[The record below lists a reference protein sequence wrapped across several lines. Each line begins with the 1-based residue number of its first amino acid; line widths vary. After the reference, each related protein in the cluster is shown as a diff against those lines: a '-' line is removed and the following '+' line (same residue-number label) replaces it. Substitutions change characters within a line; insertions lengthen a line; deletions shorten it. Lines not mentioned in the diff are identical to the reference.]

1 MEKRHN
7 YVRKVGI
14 HSLFKWSI
22 WLTVSP
28 LFKWQKTPCIKVA
41 MIRLPRWQCSCSSR
55 TTSPTAPDSSSRDP
69 QTSRLS
75 LVSQTCSTADY
86 RFLMMNS
93 SEGFKLKLLLFQAK
107 IIKLVDI
114 SYGGE
119 NGFNQV

>member
-7 YVRKVGI
+7 YVRKVG
-14 HSLFKWSI
+14 HFSND
-22 WLTVSP
+22 
-28 LFKWQKTPCIKVA
+28 KTPFNKLA

-93 SEGFKLKLLLFQAK
+93 SEGSIIKLFRFQAK